1 MPGLKN
7 PSRLNFQSPMLRIE
21 QKPTFRRAYKKLHA
35 NQLEAVNEAI
45 KHVANHPDSGT
56 EKMGDL
62 SGVKVYKFR
71 CIDQEYLLAYEISD
85 DVCMLLAIGPHENFY
100 RDLKK

>member
-7 PSRLNFQSPMLRIE
+7 LSRLNLQSQMLRIE
-21 QKPTFRRAYKKLHA
+21 QRPTFRRAYKKLHA

-45 KHVANHPDSGT
+45 KHIADNPDIGT
-56 EKMGDL
+56 DKVGDL
-62 SGVKVYKFR
+62 SGVKIYKFR
-71 CIDQEYLLAYEISD
+71 CVDQEYLLAYEIGD
-85 DVCMLLAIGPHENFY
+85 DVCILLAIGPHENFY